1 MSPASRSP
9 SVRDAAALLVARG
22 LTWTV
27 RRLGR
32 GATSLP
38 GLVAAKLA
46 PGIDARL
53 AADLRGAA
61 LVTGTNGK
69 TSTAKMLATIL
80 AGTGHPV
87 LANASGANLRQSV
100 GTVFVNATTLR
111 GRFRRRG
118 TMAVLEVDEA
128 ALPAV
133 RPAVP
138 GAVLVMTNLFRDQ
151 LDRFGET
158 DHLVRLWTTML
169 GAEGAGSTVVFCADD
184 PRVSSLAAVAGARG
198 ASLLPY
204 GFADAPDRA
213 SAAELTAEPVACPRC
228 SASLTRDWT
237 AIGHLGA
244 YVCGVCGFARPKP
257 EVTVE
262 IVERRGLTGQRLRF
276 AWREVE
282 GDDPDAEA
290 AEVVELRLPGLGNAY
305 NAAGAVAAA
314 IGLGLDPRAAV
325 RALAAAEPP
334 FARFEHFVVDS
345 RTVVLS
351 LLKNPA
357 TMAELTSVAQGAPL
371 DRIVVALNDAF
382 ADGRDVS
389 WYWDCS
395 PADLVAGR
403 PYRLTGRRAADFA
416 VRLKYAVCDDPAEDP
431 PGYLGLVNDP
441 TEAVDRTIA
450 ESPAGATV
458 LVVATYTALLGIR
471 AAFAARGAVAPMP
484 R

>member
-1 MSPASRSP
+1 MTAPRTRPRAT
-9 SVRDAAALLVARG
+9 VRDATALLAARG

-38 GLVAAKLA
+38 GLAAGRLA

-69 TSTAKMLATIL
+69 TSTAKMLATIVG
-80 AGTGHPV
+80 ASGHPV
-87 LANASGANLRQSV
+87 LANASGANLRQSI
-100 GTVFVNATTLR
+100 GTVFVGATTLR

-118 TMAVLEVDEA
+118 TIAVLEVDEA
-128 ALPAV
+128 ALPLV

-138 GAVLVMTNLFRDQ
+138 GGVLLMTNLFRDQ

-158 DHLVRLWTTML
+158 DHLVRLWTGML
-169 GAEGAGSTVVFCADD
+169 GGEGAGSTVVHCADD
-184 PRVSSLAAVAGARG
+184 PRLTSLARIAGANG
-198 ASLLPY
+198 ARLIAY
-204 GFADAPDRA
+204 GFAGAPDRT
-213 SAAELTAEPVACPRC
+213 SAAELTPEPVACPSCGSQLRR
-228 SASLTRDWT
+228 AWT
-237 AIGHLGA
+237 TIGHLGDYA
-244 YVCGVCGFARPKP
+244 CATCGFARPRP
-257 EVTVE
+257 TVE
-262 IVERRGLTGQRLRF
+262 VAIVEREGLTGQRLRF
-276 AWREVE
+276 AWRDSA
-282 GDDPDAEA
+282 GEA
-290 AEVVELRLPGLGNAY
+290 SEEVVLRLPGLGNAY

-314 IGLGLDPRAAV
+314 IGLGLDARASV
-325 RALAAAEPP
+325 RALAGAEPP
-334 FARFEHFVVDS
+334 FARFEQFAVDG

-357 TMAELTSVAQGAPL
+357 TMAELTSVAQGAPI
-371 DRIVVALNDAF
+371 DRMVVALNDAF

-416 VRLKYAVCDDPAEDP
+416 VRLKYAVCEDPAVPP
-431 PGYLGLVNDP
+431 PGYLGLVDDP
-441 TEAVDRTIA
+441 TEAVDRTVA
-450 ESPAGATV
+450 EAPAGGTV

-471 AAFAARGAVAPMP
+471 AAFAGRGVLPPMP

>member
-1 MSPASRSP
+1 MTARPRPRA
-9 SVRDAAALLVARG
+9 SVRDASALLVARG

-27 RRLGR
+27 RRFGR

-38 GLVAAKLA
+38 GLVAGRLA

-69 TSTAKMLATIL
+69 TSTAKMLGTIVAEL
-80 AGTGHPV
+80 GSPV
-87 LANASGANLRQSV
+87 LANASGANLRQSI
-100 GTVFVNATTLR
+100 GTVFVGATTLR
-111 GRFRRRG
+111 GRFRKRG
-118 TMAVLEVDEA
+118 TIAVLEVDEA
-128 ALPAV
+128 ALPSV

-169 GAEGAGSTVVFCADD
+169 AAEGAGSTIVYCADD
-184 PRVSSLAAVAGARG
+184 PRVSSLAKIAGANG
-198 ASLLPY
+198 ARLIPY
-204 GFADAPDRA
+204 GFAGAPDRT
-213 SAAELTAEPVACPRC
+213 SAAELTPEPVACPSCGAELAR
-228 SASLTRDWT
+228 AWT
-237 AIGHLGA
+237 TIGHLGDYA
-244 YVCGVCGFARPKP
+244 CAACGLSRPTP
-257 EVTVE
+257 VITVD
-262 IVERRGLTGQRLRF
+262 IVERRGLTGQQLRF
-276 AWREVE
+276 AWH
-282 GDDPDAEA
+282 DDAGEA
-290 AEVVELRLPGLGNAY
+290 ASEEVALRLPGLGNAY

-314 IGLGLDPRAAV
+314 VGMGLEPRSAI
-325 RALAAAEPP
+325 RALAAAVPP
-334 FARFEHFVVDS
+334 FARFEHFTVDD

-371 DRIVVALNDAF
+371 DRMVVALNDAF

-395 PADLVAGR
+395 PAELVAGR
-403 PYRLTGRRAADFA
+403 PYRLTGRRGADFA
-416 VRLKYAVCDDPAEDP
+416 VRLKYAVCDEPGCEPPA
-431 PGYLGLVNDP
+431 YLGLVDDP

-450 ESPAGATV
+450 EAPAGGTV

-471 AAFAARGAVAPMP
+471 AAFAARGLVPPMP